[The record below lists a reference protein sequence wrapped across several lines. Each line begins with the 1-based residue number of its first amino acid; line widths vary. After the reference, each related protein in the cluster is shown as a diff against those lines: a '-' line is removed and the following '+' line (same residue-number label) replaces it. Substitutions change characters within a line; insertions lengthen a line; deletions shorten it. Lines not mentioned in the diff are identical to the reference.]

1 MSRYNRGWAPYVPV
15 AKRRKQAERIVNK
28 LRRAGK
34 TVTPVIIEGRQ
45 IATTFWGKAWCK
57 NLEAYR
63 DYAYRLERGRSCARH
78 GQIVDLQMQQGKIT
92 ALVNGANLYQVTIT
106 IIEISETDWKA
117 ICDDCSSGIDSLV
130 DLLKGQF
137 SKAVMERICRQ
148 DEGLFPKPTEICFA
162 CNCLDHASMCKH
174 VAGTLY
180 GVGARLDHEPEL
192 LFQLRGVNADDLIA
206 QVDPTTPF
214 SDMDPDKTLADN
226 DLSALFG
233 LDIAAEPAVVQKRP
247 SLSSTSNAKTAAKTR
262 TTSRPRNESGSP
274 PPGRR
279 QRKTRTRKTA
289 TGKTKANDRNL

>member
-1 MSRYNRGWAPYVPV
+1 MARYDSGWVPYVPV

-78 GQIVDLQMQQGKIT
+78 GQIVDLQMQPGKIT

-106 IIEISETDWKA
+106 ITEISETDWEA

-180 GVGARLDHEPEL
+180 GVGARLDQEPEL

-206 QVDPTTPF
+206 QVDPTIPF
-214 SDMDPDKTLADN
+214 SDMDVDPDKTLADN

-233 LDIAAEPAVVQKRP
+233 LDMAAEPAVTPKRQNR
-247 SLSSTSNAKTAAKTR
+247 LSTSNAKPAGKTR
-262 TTSRPRNESGSP
+262 TTSRPRDETELKPASV
-274 PPGRR
+274 RR
-279 QRKTRTRKTA
+279 
-289 TGKTKANDRNL
+289 KARSKKQ